1 MEGIEGRRCGLHTG
15 RRCKDVKRS
24 PTLDS
29 TGAMSGVDG
38 PITVRVR
45 MRVSAVV
52 GEKKNSPLPLP
63 PLIVLVGVWFRV
75 TKHSIKRFELYVD
88 CKVDG

>member
-15 RRCKDVKRS
+15 RRRKDVKRS

-45 MRVSAVV
+45 MRVGAVV
-52 GEKKNSPLPLP
+52 GEKKTAP
-63 PLIVLVGVWFRV
+63 PPSDCTGRRV
-75 TKHSIKRFELYVD
+75 V
-88 CKVDG
+88 